1 MRKVFHPVM
10 ALIAIQLVWITMVIF
25 WIYSFTDKHHEF
37 MELAEKYRP
46 ELVGESLNW
55 PVMIEGLVML
65 VIILAGVY
73 LIFVYW
79 NRQSKLY
86 AKQSSFI
93 SQVTHE
99 LKSPLASIKL
109 HLETIRLRR
118 PSEEKLDAFVGTMLS
133 DTERLNYLINNLL
146 MAARL
151 EQRRR
156 PGERRL
162 TNVSALLEEYVE
174 KERAKLPQGGS
185 IALKS
190 EKNLKMFLDPEEI
203 TIVLRNLFE
212 NAILYSP
219 GSPDITVVLN
229 STGSGIRLTISDKG
243 RGLDKTE
250 LKKVFD
256 IFYRVQQ
263 PDENVP
269 GTGLG
274 LYIVDTIIKGYGGTV
289 SVTSEGSGKGCTF
302 SVTLPGLRVQGPESG
317 IKETSAPVQDPGG
330 VKDEN
335 EQ

>member
-1 MRKVFHPVM
+1 M

-25 WIYSFTDKHHEF
+25 WIYSFTDKNREF
-37 MELAEKYRP
+37 MEWAEKYRP

-73 LIFVYW
+73 VIFVYW
-79 NRQSKLY
+79 NRQSNLY
-86 AKQSSFI
+86 AKQSNFI

-118 PSEEKLDAFVGTMLS
+118 PSGDKLDAFVSTMLS

-162 TNVSALLEEYVE
+162 TDVSALLEEYVE
-174 KERAKLPQGGS
+174 KERAKLPQGGN
-185 IALKS
+185 IALDA
-190 EKNLKMFLDPEEI
+190 EKGVKMLLDPEEI
-203 TIVLRNLFE
+203 TMVLRNLFE
-212 NAILYSP
+212 NAMLYSP

-229 STGSGIRLTISDKG
+229 RTGAGIRLTIRDKG
-243 RGLDKTE
+243 RGLDKSE

-263 PDENVP
+263 PEENVP

-289 SVTSEGSGKGCTF
+289 AVASEGPGKGCTF
-302 SVTLPGLRVQGPESG
+302 SISLPG
-317 IKETSAPVQDPGG
+317 
-330 VKDEN
+330 
-335 EQ
+335 